1 MKQVFDFKGRKI
13 VYTSDWVGSQL
24 WVHVNG
30 KTFKVE
36 AESSNKKGRKRQESS
51 GQNQVVAPM
60 PGKVT
65 KVLVTNSQS
74 VTKGQAV
81 LVMEAMKME
90 YTLKADQEGQIKAVK
105 TQAGDQVA
113 LGQVL
118 VEIEEPKS

>member
-1 MKQVFDFKGRKI
+1 MKHVFDFKGRKI

-36 AESSNKKGRKRQESS
+36 PDSGLKKGRKRQESS
-51 GQNQVVAPM
+51 GQNQVAAPM

-74 VTKGQAV
+74 VKKGQAV

-118 VEIEEPKS
+118 VEIEESKP